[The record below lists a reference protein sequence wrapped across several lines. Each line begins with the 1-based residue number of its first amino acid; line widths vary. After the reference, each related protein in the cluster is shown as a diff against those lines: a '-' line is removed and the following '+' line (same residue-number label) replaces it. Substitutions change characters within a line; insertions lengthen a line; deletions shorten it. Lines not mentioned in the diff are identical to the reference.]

1 MTGEANKLPVVL
13 VAEDHQ
19 HDRFILSEVFARAG
33 IQADLRFVGD
43 GEQVLD
49 YLHRSGP
56 FAGSAPGNDKAP
68 SPCFILLDLNMPRLD
83 GRKTIRVLR
92 ADPKLCHLPVIALS
106 TSEHPQHIAEAY
118 AIGANAYLVK
128 PARIPDYV
136 SKINALWQFW
146 MHAATLPT
154 PEEVP
159 TLSETA

>member
-1 MTGEANKLPVVL
+1 MTGEASRLPTVL

-33 IQADLRFVGD
+33 IRVDLRFVGD
-43 GEQVLD
+43 GEQLLD
-49 YLHRSGP
+49 YLYRSGR
-56 FAGSAPGNDKAP
+56 FAAPAQAP
-68 SPCFILLDLNMPRLD
+68 APCFILLDLNMPRLD
-83 GRKTIRVLR
+83 GRKTIRILR

-118 AIGANAYLVK
+118 AIGANAYLIK

-136 SKINALWQFW
+136 SKISALWQFW

-154 PEEVP
+154 LKEVP
-159 TLSETA
+159 A